1 MPRATTPVELTCLRN
16 ASNLEQLEEP
26 WLMLMASK
34 ESELVALSM
43 RVFGLSMMKMIREV
57 WVEEFA
63 GIHSP
68 MTPAGRG
75 DTKVDTT
82 LKSVS
87 TYSHLLSSPEIP

>member
-34 ESELVALSM
+34 QPELVALSM
-43 RVFGLSMMKMIREV
+43 RLFGLSLMKVITQV

-63 GIHSP
+63 GIPSP
-68 MTPAGRG
+68 VTPAGGG